1 MLCPALIRAAQ
12 NGDTEAT
19 AQVLESLEGM
29 IYRLAEKRMAH
40 TPGLSAGY
48 GDRLDDL
55 RQEGRVAALEALAR
69 YDPKG
74 GAKFSTYAHTRIQG
88 AIQDDANTTSG
99 PAISADAVATFKRC
113 LGVVGGDMEAAEYL
127 ATILPSSSH
136 RLSAETSLLVRQVLE
151 GTESLDAPADPGG
164 NKATT
169 PGGRGTVG
177 DTLADPYRYGV
188 LEDLVEPRDVARH
201 DRARKAAL
209 AHALLETL
217 HGNADRI
224 VRMVYGFDPEPH
236 LHAGYDR
243 DGLPVPDHAAI
254 AEALGITVATS
265 RQTLKRALDR
275 LRRAVEALE
284 LEGAE
289 LAA

>member
-69 YDPKG
+69 YNPEG

-88 AIQDDANTTSG
+88 AIQDDANTGSG
-99 PAISADAVATFKRC
+99 PAISADAVATFKGC

-127 ATILPSSSH
+127 ATVLPSPGH
-136 RLSAETSLLVRQVLE
+136 RLSEETSLLARQVLE
-151 GTESLDAPADPGG
+151 GVDFLDAPDPTSRDGQTIG
-164 NKATT
+164 E
-169 PGGRGTVG
+169 
-177 DTLADPYRYGV
+177 TLTYAHGYGV
-188 LEDLVEPRDVARH
+188 PDDLVEPSDLARH
-201 DRARKAAL
+201 DRARKSAL

-275 LRRAVEALE
+275 LRKAVETLE
-284 LEGAE
+284 LEGVELDVE